1 MGSSTMRD
9 LRHVVSKQTLLLVDG
24 DPRSLRVLEV
34 SLKKAGFVVTTAVNG
49 KDALDKVELAPPDLV
64 ISETI
69 LDEIDGYAFCQ
80 RLKANPLWAEIP
92 FVFLTA
98 QTEIESKIKGLE
110 LGVDDYLTKPIYIKE
125 IVARARILI
134 QKRQRTRL
142 EERREGRTRFSGRI
156 SDMPVVDL
164 IQTIEISRKSGLIYF
179 TGEVGKQAAIYFRDG
194 KVIDAEA
201 GPLQGEDAVYRLL
214 TWNDGDFEVVFRTV
228 RRHEVITVSSQ
239 ALLMEGMRRLDEW
252 GRLTEQLPNLDTR
265 FEVDARELANRLGD
279 IPDEHNAILRLFD
292 TRRTVMEVV
301 DSSDYGDLECLEVIA
316 KLFFEGLLSE
326 LGPGKP
332 ARATGEWTIP
342 SSVLDET
349 PGQDRDIA
357 VDGEGLT
364 ALGGI
369 DDPER
374 EDFTPIPSQVTPSP
388 MPTPTPSPA
397 SIAVTSAPARAAS
410 TVSRIMPAMLDP
422 TADPELPAIAAPPRP
437 APRASLNPFPPPMAA
452 SGPFPPPSLSR
463 APTPLGLPR
472 IVIPP
477 LTPAAAVAAAPVGSR
492 VDEPLREPSTL
503 TRRLS
508 DPAIPVR
515 ADAPKPRTSLIQKAI
530 DESELV
536 DVGDVDVILGI
547 KPRSESS
554 RELPV
559 VIEPMAGTTSGPVPV
574 AIESDDPTPLPT
586 PMPLADDDE
595 GPRVMAS
602 QGAAFAEV
610 AGEVDGPMPEAEAEP
625 ARELV
630 TILPKRQTRE
640 IPVMPMP
647 SDAAQSALASSD
659 AARGPDAV
667 AAAVATA
674 ADGARSTEPESE
686 PSSAPISTEVT
697 AGTSR
702 RPSGRTLPPPI
713 VRLSQPIES
722 QPAPVTAADL
732 RPPNQRGPRWP
743 AIMTGVGALIVLG
756 AVIAKSGRPPSRRA
770 PVALVADARPADR
783 DDAAMTGAGPIEA
796 ALPSVDARAA
806 DAGAVDARAADAR
819 AVDVRAVD
827 ARAAEPVDAGAPV
840 ATDAGVLDHKKP
852 MAAARN
858 ALDDGDYDRAL
869 ALADESLA
877 IKRSARGYVLR
888 ADALRRLG
896 RIDAAVVAA
905 EAAIKTSGNFAPAW
919 EMKGKILWSARRYDE
934 ARPAYEKYLT
944 LQPTGEIA
952 DTVRSLLGSK

>member
-1 MGSSTMRD
+1 M
-9 LRHVVSKQTLLLVDG
+9 SKQTLLLVDG

-49 KDALDKVELAPPDLV
+49 RDALDKVELAQPDLV
-64 ISETI
+64 ISETL

-80 RLKANPLWAEIP
+80 RLKANPQWAEIP

-252 GRLTEQLPNLDTR
+252 GRLTEQLPSLDTR

-301 DSSDYGDLECLEVIA
+301 DSSDYGDLECLEVVA
-316 KLFFEGLLSE
+316 KLFFEGMLAE

-332 ARATGEWTIP
+332 ARHTGEWTVP

-369 DDPER
+369 DEDR
-374 EDFTPIPSQVTPSP
+374 GQDFTPVPSQVTPAPREMTPAPPPDTLFLPLAPTFDPPPS
-388 MPTPTPSPA
+388 MGRTPTPIS
-397 SIAVTSAPARAAS
+397 
-410 TVSRIMPAMLDP
+410 MPK
-422 TADPELPAIAAPPRP
+422 
-437 APRASLNPFPPPMAA
+437 
-452 SGPFPPPSLSR
+452 
-463 APTPLGLPR
+463 

-477 LTPAAAVAAAPVGSR
+477 LPTSAAAPAPPPEAELSGE
-492 VDEPLREPSTL
+492 EPEPTL

-508 DPAIPVR
+508 DPMIRVIAEP
-515 ADAPKPRTSLIQKAI
+515 PKRTSLIQKAI

-547 KPRSESS
+547 KPRAESS
-554 RELPV
+554 PSIAMPSEPPAEPV
-559 VIEPMAGTTSGPVPV
+559 AAAPPDVISGPVPV
-574 AIESDDPTPLPT
+574 AIESDDPTPLPM
-586 PMPLADDDE
+586 PMPIVGDDDDE
-595 GPRVMAS
+595 APRRMTS
-602 QGAAFAEV
+602 QGAAWAEV
-610 AGEVDGPMPEAEAEP
+610 AGEVEAPIPDVEALP

-640 IPVMPMP
+640 LPIVTAP
-647 SDAAQSALASSD
+647 
-659 AARGPDAV
+659 PD
-667 AAAVATA
+667 
-674 ADGARSTEPESE
+674 EP
-686 PSSAPISTEVT
+686 API
-697 AGTSR
+697 AAPR
-702 RPSGRTLPPPI
+702 RPTGRTLPPPPP
-713 VRLSQPIES
+713 VARATSQPIARTTS
-722 QPAPVTAADL
+722 QPIAQMPTAVTAMDP
-732 RPPNQRGPRWP
+732 RPPNQRGSRWP
-743 AIMTGVGALIVLG
+743 AIVVGLGAIVLLIV
-756 AVIAKSGRPPSRRA
+756 VIVRSGRPPSRH
-770 PVALVADARPADR
+770 
-783 DDAAMTGAGPIEA
+783 GAVVLGD
-796 ALPSVDARAA
+796 DARASERA
-806 DAGAVDARAADAR
+806 DAAVTVVAAH
-819 AVDVRAVD
+819 
-827 ARAAEPVDAGAPV
+827 PVDAGRPI
-840 ATDAGVLDHKKP
+840 DAGLADAARP
-852 MAAARN
+852 IDAARPTDAAARTDD
-858 ALDDGDYDRAL
+858 ARSPDEYKRPLAASRRAIDDGDYDRAL

-877 IKRSARGYVLR
+877 LKRSSRAYVVR
-888 ADALRRLG
+888 ADAARRLG
-896 RIDAAVVAA
+896 RIDLALESAD
-905 EAAIKTSGNFAPAW
+905 AAIRTSPNYAQGW
-919 EMKGKILWSARRYDE
+919 EMKGKILWSARRYVE
-934 ARPAYEKYLT
+934 ARPAYEKFLA
-944 LQPTGEIA
+944 LQPNGDAA
-952 DTVRSLLGSK
+952 DTVRALLESK